1 MVVRSLQVS
10 IADRAVT
17 ETKGVEGTVG
27 GGRCL
32 KSSHVGQAPLI
43 YGQKVMKKTVKHFL
57 QEEKSVLIDEH
68 RSRAIGFLIN
78 TASRKRHLEQMRLNP
93 AANRAKST

>member
-17 ETKGVEGTVG
+17 ETKGLRGLCVG
-27 GGRCL
+27 GCL
-32 KSSHVGQAPLI
+32 KSSQVGQAPLI

-57 QEEKSVLIDEH
+57 QEEKV
-68 RSRAIGFLIN
+68 F
-78 TASRKRHLEQMRLNP
+78 
-93 AANRAKST
+93 

>member
-17 ETKGVEGTVG
+17 ETKGVEGTG
-27 GGRCL
+27 GGGCL
-32 KSSHVGQAPLI
+32 KSSHVGPAPLI